1 MKPQIAKICSL
12 GSILFPILEQP
23 FFYGLHNIKRER
35 IIPLRI
41 AFYIYIYTHTYY
53 IQQINKQKMYLII
66 YICEELFW
74 RVETRDYKSIYIFI
88 C

>member
-41 AFYIYIYTHTYY
+41 AFYIYIHTHT
-53 IQQINKQKMYLII
+53 I
-66 YICEELFW
+66 YN
-74 RVETRDYKSIYIFI
+74 KSISRK
-88 C
+88 CT